1 MFSYEGYTCYCKSV
15 LRSVGLFDS
24 SRTFSTALASDMR
37 SFRLVNALPASS
49 PNSLLLKT
57 FEMLH
62 DMLPCDNYIECEAC
76 PAGGKQFYV
85 GCVFHWQFPLASE
98 LRPLLAALATSSGG
112 SFLVVPVRRKPAI
125 KTSE

>member
-62 DMLPCDNYIECEAC
+62 DMLPCDNYIECEAG
-76 PAGGKQFYV
+76 AGGNN
-85 GCVFHWQFPLASE
+85 SM
-98 LRPLLAALATSSGG
+98 SGVCSTG
-112 SFLVVPVRRKPAI
+112 SFY
-125 KTSE
+125 